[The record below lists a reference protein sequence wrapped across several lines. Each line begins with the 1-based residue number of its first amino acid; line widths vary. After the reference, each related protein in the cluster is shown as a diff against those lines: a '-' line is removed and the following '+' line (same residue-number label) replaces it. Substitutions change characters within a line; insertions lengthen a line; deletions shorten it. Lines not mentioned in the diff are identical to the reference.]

1 MSLPQWSERGTA
13 SSKSANTFGR
23 GGGEVKRA
31 FGIVCVLGEGRG
43 LAQGCSLAAVS
54 STVLH
59 NKELSCLRCQG
70 RPAKEHSRD
79 GKRCSMEFQ
88 FSLTGS
94 SSLNPCVAKK
104 HGCFAVSH
112 GHPRSK

>member
-88 FSLTGS
+88 
-94 SSLNPCVAKK
+94 
-104 HGCFAVSH
+104 SH
-112 GHPRSK
+112 

>member
-31 FGIVCVLGEGRG
+31 FGNVCVLGEGRG
-43 LAQGCSLAAVS
+43 LAQECSLAAVS

-59 NKELSCLRCQG
+59 NKELSCLGCQG
-70 RPAKEHSRD
+70 RPAKEHSGD

-88 FSLTGS
+88 
-94 SSLNPCVAKK
+94 
-104 HGCFAVSH
+104 SH
-112 GHPRSK
+112 